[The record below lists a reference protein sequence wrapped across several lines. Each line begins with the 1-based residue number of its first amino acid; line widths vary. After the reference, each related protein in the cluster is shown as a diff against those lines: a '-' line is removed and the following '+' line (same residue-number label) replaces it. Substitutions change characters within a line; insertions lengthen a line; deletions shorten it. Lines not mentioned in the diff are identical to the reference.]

1 MHSLMRTLRPP
12 ARARSM
18 KKSMG
23 LSTLYPATALAAALF
38 NPDPARAGVTNP
50 DISALGQVIGSY
62 SDQPGSRDS
71 GQAAL
76 HSGEMEMVLDAYLN
90 PFIKGWFT
98 ISGGEDGFALEEG
111 YASVVKGL
119 PWGLNLKAGKYR
131 LGFGKLN
138 PTHPH
143 AYPFIL
149 PPRALVSLLPGGE
162 DGFNETGLQVSEL
175 LPTPGDW
182 ASTVS
187 ADLIEA
193 KQFHPDRD
201 FTRLGGLGRWAN
213 DFLIGDIGAVETG
226 LSAATGKS
234 LYADGAQAYLY
245 GADVKAKFYLPHSSQ
260 LTVQAEGAYRR
271 FRSFVVV
278 PAETLGVEPGGGAI
292 MDTQTVADNRS
303 GFVAFADYR
312 YHTQWNGG
320 LLYEQWEA
328 EGQASEGGTSPVD
341 HAFRVFAGYAVLE
354 ESTLIRLMYER
365 YLPEGQDPVNSV
377 SLQLLFSMGPHKA
390 HQF

>member
-1 MHSLMRTLRPP
+1 MRIPWAPL
-12 ARARSM
+12 RARSIET
-18 KKSMG
+18 
-23 LSTLYPATALAAALF
+23 LSTLSTLTALTTATALAVAFFGAA
-38 NPDPARAGVTNP
+38 PASAGVTNP
-50 DISALGQVIGSY
+50 DISAVGQVIGGY
-62 SDQPGSRDS
+62 TDEPGSPDS

-76 HSGEMEMVLDAYLN
+76 NSGEMEMVLDAYLN

-111 YASVVKGL
+111 YFSVVKGL
-119 PWGLNLKAGKYR
+119 PWGLNFKAGKYR

-138 PTHPH
+138 ASHPH
-143 AYPFIL
+143 AYPFIT
-149 PPRALVSLLPGGE
+149 PPRAWVSLLPGGE
-162 DGFNETGLQVSEL
+162 EGFNETGLQVSEL

-182 ASTVS
+182 ASTLS

-193 KQFHPDRD
+193 KQFHPDRE

-213 DFLIGDIGAVETG
+213 DFLIGDAGALETG
-226 LSAATGKS
+226 LSVATGKS
-234 LYADGAQAYLY
+234 AYPEGPQAYLF
-245 GADVKAKFYLPHSSQ
+245 GADMKAKFYLPNSSQ
-260 LTVQAEGAYRR
+260 ITVQVEGAYRR
-271 FRSFVVV
+271 FQTLTA
-278 PAETLGVEPGGGAI
+278 AEILDTIRDPGVEP
-292 MDTQTVADNRS
+292 DSETVEDHRS

-320 LLYEQWEA
+320 LLFEQWEA
-328 EGQASEGGTSPVD
+328 DGGAAD
-341 HAFRVFAGYAVLE
+341 FDRAFRAFAGYAVLE

-365 YLPEGQDPVNSV
+365 YLPAGQDAVNSV

>member
-1 MHSLMRTLRPP
+1 MHFPMRSQHALSCPRAIANSP
-12 ARARSM
+12 APFIPA
-18 KKSMG
+18 
-23 LSTLYPATALAAALF
+23 LSAALF
-38 NPDPARAGVTNP
+38 AVLSALSPAQAGVTNP
-50 DISALGQVIGSY
+50 DLSAIGQVIGGY
-62 SDQPGSRDS
+62 SDEPGSRDS

-76 HSGEMEMVLDAYLN
+76 RSGEMEMVLDAYLN

-98 ISGGEDGFALEEG
+98 ISGGENGFSLEEG

-119 PWGLNLKAGKYR
+119 PWGLNMKAGKYR
-131 LGFGKLN
+131 MGFGKLN
-138 PTHPH
+138 ATHPH
-143 AYPFIL
+143 AYPFIM
-149 PPRALVSLLPGGE
+149 PPRSLVSLLPGGA

-193 KQFHPDRD
+193 KQFHPDRE

-213 DFLIGDIGAVETG
+213 DFLIGEVGAVETG
-226 LSAATGKS
+226 VSVATGKNLS
-234 LYADGAQAYLY
+234 PESDPAYLY
-245 GADVKAKFYLPHSSQ
+245 GADVKAKFYLPGASQ

-271 FRSFVVV
+271 FQAYRASSANPIAVDFPDSVIVQDHR
-278 PAETLGVEPGGGAI
+278 A
-292 MDTQTVADNRS
+292 

-320 LLYEQWEA
+320 LLYEQWEPD
-328 EGQASEGGTSPVD
+328 GQPSATD
-341 HAFRVFAGYAVLE
+341 RAIRAFAGYAVLE
-354 ESTLIRLMYER
+354 ESTLIRLMYEHF
-365 YLPEGQDPVNSV
+365 LPDGADAVDAV

>member
-1 MHSLMRTLRPP
+1 MHIHMPALRVQSRT
-12 ARARSM
+12 RAI
-18 KKSMG
+18 G
-23 LSTLYPATALAAALF
+23 LSAVLLAVPLFVSNPAT
-38 NPDPARAGVTNP
+38 AGVTNP
-50 DISALGQVIGSY
+50 DISALGQVIGGY
-62 SDQPGSRDS
+62 GNEPGSPDS

-98 ISGGEDGFALEEG
+98 VSGSENGFALEEG

-138 PTHPH
+138 PSHPH
-143 AYPFIL
+143 AYPFITT
-149 PPRALVSLLPGGE
+149 PRSLAALLPGGG

-182 ASTVS
+182 ASTLS

-193 KQFHPDRD
+193 KQFHPDRE

-213 DFLIGDIGAVETG
+213 DFLIGEVGAVETG
-226 LSAATGKS
+226 LSVATGKTIS
-234 LYADGAQAYLY
+234 AEGDPSYLY
-245 GADVKAKFYLPHSSQ
+245 GADVKAKFYLPNSSQ
-260 LTVQAEGAYRR
+260 LTVQADGVYRR
-271 FRSFVVV
+271 FKAIRASGPAAADSDVV
-278 PAETLGVEPGGGAI
+278 E
-292 MDTQTVADNRS
+292 DNRS
-303 GFVAFADYR
+303 GFVAVADYR

-320 LLYEQWEA
+320 LFYEQWEPDGKVSA
-328 EGQASEGGTSPVD
+328 VD
-341 HAFRVFAGYAVLE
+341 RAFRVFAGYAVLE
-354 ESTLIRLMYER
+354 ESTLIRVMYEHF
-365 YLPEGQDPVNSV
+365 LPDGAEAVDAV